1 MKSFTESSLT
11 EKEKKMKRMLAII
24 FLCAAFSPGV
34 FAQATA
40 KFVGTTT
47 TNTFGSDGSFLPV
60 VIAKPPAYATLAASA
75 GAFSWTWPSGIPCWY
90 NAAPFA
96 LTIDTSGGQ
105 HELTLWVLDYDRF
118 GRTETLEIKDASSG
132 IILDSET
139 AANFQSGLYLSW
151 IISGNVMVEVVSTGP
166 VNGVLSGIYFN
177 PPAGSSSTT
186 TAAPVHNVS
195 LTWTAVS
202 NATSYNIYK
211 NSALLTSTA
220 STSYTDANVPA
231 GSVITY
237 GIAAVVGGT
246 AGAVVN
252 STVTVPTP

>member
-1 MKSFTESSLT
+1 
-11 EKEKKMKRMLAII
+11 MKRMLAIM
-24 FLCAAFSPGV
+24 FLCAAFSPSV

-40 KFVGTTT
+40 KFVGVST

-60 VIAKPPAYATLAASA
+60 VIAKAPPYATLAASM
-75 GAFSWTWPSGIPCWY
+75 GAFSWTWPSGITCWY

-96 LTIDTSGGQ
+96 LTLDTSGGQ
-105 HELTLWVLDYDRF
+105 HEITLWVLDYDKF
-118 GRTETLEIKDASSG
+118 GRTETLEIKDAASG

-139 AANFQSGLYLSW
+139 ASNFQSGLLLSW
-151 IISGNVMVEVVSTGP
+151 IISGNVQVEVVSTGP

-177 PPAGSSSTT
+177 PPPGSSPTT
-186 TAAPVHNVS
+186 TAAAPVHNVS
-195 LTWTAVS
+195 LSWTAVS

-211 NSALLTSTA
+211 NSALLTSTG

>member
-1 MKSFTESSLT
+1 
-11 EKEKKMKRMLAII
+11 MKRMLAII
-24 FLCAAFSPGV
+24 FLCAAASPGV

-40 KFVGTTT
+40 KFVGVSTN
-47 TNTFGSDGSFLPV
+47 NTFGSDGSFLPV
-60 VIAKPPAYATLAASA
+60 VIAKAPSYATLVAST
-75 GAFSWTWPSGIPCWY
+75 GAYTWTWPSGIACWY
-90 NAAPFA
+90 SAAPFA
-96 LTIDTSGGQ
+96 LTVNTSGGQ
-105 HELTLWVLDYDRF
+105 HKMTLWVLDWDKF
-118 GRTETLEIKDASSG
+118 GRTEALEIKDSASG
-132 IILDSET
+132 NILDSET
-139 AANFQSGLYLSW
+139 AANFETGMFFTW
-151 IISGNVMVEVVSTGP
+151 IVSGNVQVEVVSTGP
-166 VNGVLSGIYFN
+166 MNGVLSGIYFD